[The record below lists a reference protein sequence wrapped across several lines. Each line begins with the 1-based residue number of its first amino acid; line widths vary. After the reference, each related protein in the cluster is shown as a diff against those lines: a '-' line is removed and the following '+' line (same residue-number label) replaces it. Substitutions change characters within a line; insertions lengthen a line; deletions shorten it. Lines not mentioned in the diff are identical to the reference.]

1 MRKETLFLIL
11 LGALIYLILIV
22 YGIKQVYTAPAIPPS
37 KEIIIPK
44 PEDKIAIAHTE
55 IFGPLERPQVIFDH
69 KKHVEAIKK
78 EGKKEWETCSV
89 CHREKKEELTRIK
102 KEDEIIKEKK
112 IEKRDVLGFEFPKKI
127 VKLDKEAYKKAYHD
141 ECIGCHKEK
150 LKEKKKAGPLTCGD
164 CHVKEK
170 EFVKIKYP
178 LVEFDPKFHYDHE
191 TKLKERT
198 GEKDCGLCHHI
209 YDLKEKKLVYQN
221 GTEESC
227 YYCHDLSNKKRGP
240 ELSQIVK
247 VTTEKRLSYQK
258 TAHERC
264 LSCHIKINKEM
275 EVSKKE
281 GEKAPPL
288 ECGKCHTG
296 EYKTI
301 ADLEK
306 VPRPD
311 IGQPKTIFI
320 TQNNATAKE
329 VYFDHSFHEKQ
340 HKTCRECHHE
350 RLKACKEC
358 HTVLGKKEGNW
369 INVAQAMHN
378 VFSER
383 SCLGCHYNYV
393 KSKKECAGCHFM
405 IKPIDIKSLNPKET
419 ICEKCHTG
427 KTKPNVTSIPKVT
440 PDQVKDIV
448 KIDILS
454 KEYKPVEMLH
464 VKMINAL
471 IENSNL
477 SKLATYFHRD
487 EKTICLGCHHNIQ
500 KTEIDKKKVPL
511 CRSCHLISSENP
523 SSTKLIS
530 AYHLSCLGCHKKMN
544 LDKGIKCVECHK
556 ESPKKPKEIVTEKN
570 WKTIIKNKKNILQVW
585 HPE

>member
-1 MRKETLFLIL
+1 MRKETLILIL
-11 LGALIYLILIV
+11 FGALIYLILIV

-37 KEIIIPK
+37 KEITITK
-44 PEDKIAIAHTE
+44 PEDNIAIAHTE

-78 EGKKEWETCSV
+78 EGKKEWETCSI
-89 CHREKKEELTRIK
+89 CHREKKEELVRVK
-102 KEDEIIKEKK
+102 KEDEAIKEKK
-112 IEKRDVLGFEFPKKI
+112 TETRDVFVFVFPKKE
-127 VKLDKEAYKKAYHD
+127 VKWDKEAYKKAYHD

-150 LKEKKKAGPLTCGD
+150 LKEKKKSGPLTCGD

-170 EFVKIKYP
+170 EFVKINYP

-227 YYCHDLSNKKRGP
+227 YYCHDLSKKKRGP

-247 VTTEKRLSYQK
+247 ITEEKRLSYQK

-296 EYKTI
+296 EYRTI

-311 IGQPKTIFI
+311 RGQKETYFI
-320 TQNNATAKE
+320 NVENAKMKG
-329 VYFDHSFHEKQ
+329 VGFNHKNHEYY
-340 HKTCRECHHE
+340 HKTCRACHHE
-350 RLKACKEC
+350 RLRACKDC
-358 HTVLGKKEGNW
+358 HKLEGIPEGAWVNL
-369 INVAQAMHN
+369 VDAYHAP
-378 VFSER
+378 FSEH
-383 SCLGCHYNYV
+383 SCVGCHN
-393 KSKKECAGCHFM
+393 KKKLEKDCAGCHRF
-405 IKPIDIKSLNPKET
+405 IPLIDIKAKEPKKEV
-419 ICEKCHTG
+419 CDRCHTG
-427 KTKPNVTSIPKVT
+427 KKEVILPPPLSTAGLDPEVVKKEIKIKVLEKEFE
-440 PDQVKDIV
+440 PADFPHRKIIDKLVDI
-448 KIDILS
+448 
-454 KEYKPVEMLH
+454 
-464 VKMINAL
+464 
-471 IENSNL
+471 SNNN
-477 SKLATYFHRD
+477 KLARYFHND
-487 EKTICLGCHHNIQ
+487 LKILCEGCHHQ
-500 KTEIDKKKVPL
+500 RKSPAEAKKDTPP
-511 CRSCHLISSENP
+511 SCQNCHPKYFNP
-523 SSTKLIS
+523 VNPNKLKLQS
-530 AYHLSCLGCHKKMN
+530 AYHVQCIGCHDNMRLEKPTHRCS
-544 LDKGIKCVECHK
+544 DCHK
-556 ESPKKPKEIVTEKN
+556 EKSPRPLPTDVLEIKR
-570 WKTIIKNKKNILQVW
+570 
-585 HPE
+585 

>member
-37 KEIIIPK
+37 KEIIITK
-44 PEDKIAIAHTE
+44 PEDKIVIAHTE
-55 IFGPLERPQVIFDH
+55 IFGPLERPPVIFDH

-112 IEKRDVLGFEFPKKI
+112 TEERDVLVFEFPKKI

-198 GEKDCGLCHHI
+198 GEKDCGLCHHT

-227 YYCHDLSNKKRGP
+227 YYCHDLSKKKRGS

-296 EYKTI
+296 KYRTI

-311 IGQPKTIFI
+311 RGQKETYFI
-320 TQNNATAKE
+320 NIENAKMKG
-329 VYFDHSFHEKQ
+329 VGFNHKNHEYY
-340 HKTCRECHHE
+340 HKTCRVCHHE
-350 RLKACKEC
+350 RLRACKDC
-358 HTVLGKKEGNW
+358 HKLEGIPEGAWVNL
-369 INVAQAMHN
+369 VDAYHAP
-378 VFSER
+378 FSEH
-383 SCLGCHYNYV
+383 S
-393 KSKKECAGCHFM
+393 CAGCHNKKKLEKDCAGCHKFIPLM
-405 IKPIDIKSLNPKET
+405 DIKAKEPNKEV
-419 ICEKCHTG
+419 CDRCHTG
-427 KTKPNVTSIPKVT
+427 KKEVTLPPSLSTAGLDPQVVKKEIKIKVLEKEFE
-440 PDQVKDIV
+440 PADFPHRKIIDKLVDI
-448 KIDILS
+448 
-454 KEYKPVEMLH
+454 
-464 VKMINAL
+464 
-471 IENSNL
+471 SNNN
-477 SKLATYFHRD
+477 KLARYFHND
-487 EKTICLGCHHNIQ
+487 LKVLCEGCHHQ
-500 KTEIDKKKVPL
+500 RKSSAEAKKDIPP
-511 CRSCHLISSENP
+511 SCQNCHPKYFNP
-523 SSTKLIS
+523 VNPNKLKLQS
-530 AYHLSCLGCHKKMN
+530 AYHVQCIGCHDNMRLEKPTHRCT
-544 LDKGIKCVECHK
+544 DCHK
-556 ESPKKPKEIVTEKN
+556 EKSPRPLPTDVLG
-570 WKTIIKNKKNILQVW
+570 IKR
-585 HPE
+585 

>member
-44 PEDKIAIAHTE
+44 PEDKIAIAHIE
-55 IFGPLERPQVIFDH
+55 IFGSLERPQVIFDH

-112 IEKRDVLGFEFPKKI
+112 TEERDVLVFEFPKKI

-198 GEKDCGLCHHI
+198 GEKDCGLCHHT

-227 YYCHDLSNKKRGP
+227 YYCHDLSKKKRGP

-296 EYKTI
+296 EYRTI

-311 IGQPKTIFI
+311 RGQKETYFI
-320 TQNNATAKE
+320 NIENAKMKG
-329 VYFDHSFHEKQ
+329 VGFNHKNHEYY
-340 HKTCRECHHE
+340 HKTCRVCHHE
-350 RLKACKEC
+350 RLRACKDC
-358 HTVLGKKEGNW
+358 HKLEGIPEGAWVNL
-369 INVAQAMHN
+369 VDAYHAP
-378 VFSER
+378 FSEH
-383 SCLGCHYNYV
+383 S
-393 KSKKECAGCHFM
+393 CAGCHNKKKLEKDCAGCHKFIPLM
-405 IKPIDIKSLNPKET
+405 DIKAKEPNKEV
-419 ICEKCHTG
+419 CDRCHTG
-427 KTKPNVTSIPKVT
+427 KKEVILPSPLSTAGLDPQVVKKEIKIKVLEKEFE
-440 PDQVKDIV
+440 PADFPHRKIIDKLVDI
-448 KIDILS
+448 
-454 KEYKPVEMLH
+454 
-464 VKMINAL
+464 
-471 IENSNL
+471 SNNN
-477 SKLATYFHRD
+477 KLARYFHND
-487 EKTICLGCHHNIQ
+487 LKVLCEGCHHQ
-500 KTEIDKKKVPL
+500 RKSSAEAKKDIPP
-511 CRSCHLISSENP
+511 SCQNCHPKYFNP
-523 SSTKLIS
+523 INPNKLKLQS
-530 AYHLSCLGCHKKMN
+530 AYHVQCIGCHDNMRLEKPTHRCT
-544 LDKGIKCVECHK
+544 DCHK
-556 ESPKKPKEIVTEKN
+556 EKSPRPLPTDALG
-570 WKTIIKNKKNILQVW
+570 IKR
-585 HPE
+585 

>member
-1 MRKETLFLIL
+1 MRKETLILIL
-11 LGALIYLILIV
+11 LGALIYLLLII

-37 KEIIIPK
+37 KEIVITK
-44 PEDKIAIAHTE
+44 PEDKIAIAHIE

-69 KKHVEAIKK
+69 KKHVEALKK
-78 EGKKEWETCSV
+78 EGKKEWETCSI
-89 CHREKKEELTRIK
+89 CHREKKEELIRVK

-178 LVEFDPKFHYDHE
+178 LVEFDPKLHYDHE
-191 TKLKERT
+191 TKLKERV

-227 YYCHDLSNKKRGP
+227 YYCHDLSKKKRGP

-247 VTTEKRLSYQK
+247 VTEEKRLSYQK

-264 LSCHIKINKEM
+264 LSCHVKINKER

-281 GEKAPPL
+281 GEKVPPL

-296 EYKTI
+296 EYKSI

-311 IGQPKTIFI
+311 RGQKETYFI
-320 TQNNATAKE
+320 NVENAKMKG
-329 VYFDHSFHEKQ
+329 VGFNHKNHEYYY
-340 HKTCRECHHE
+340 KTCRACHHE
-350 RLKACKEC
+350 RLKACKDC
-358 HTVLGKKEGNW
+358 HKLEGIPEGDWVNL
-369 INVAQAMHN
+369 VDTYHAP
-378 VFSER
+378 FSEH
-383 SCLGCHYNYV
+383 SCVGCHN
-393 KSKKECAGCHFM
+393 KKKLEKDCAGCHKF
-405 IKPIDIKSLNPKET
+405 IPLIDIRAKEPKKEV
-419 ICEKCHTG
+419 CDRCHTG
-427 KTKPNVTSIPKVT
+427 KKEATLPPPLSTAGLDPEVVKKEIKIKVLEKEFEPADFPHRKIIDKLVSI
-440 PDQVKDIV
+440 
-448 KIDILS
+448 
-454 KEYKPVEMLH
+454 
-464 VKMINAL
+464 
-471 IENSNL
+471 SNDH
-477 SKLATYFHRD
+477 KLARYFHND
-487 EKTICLGCHHNIQ
+487 LKILCEGCHHQ
-500 KTEIDKKKVPL
+500 RKFPAEAKKDTPP
-511 CRSCHLISSENP
+511 SCQNCHPKYFNP
-523 SSTKLIS
+523 VNPNKLKLQS
-530 AYHLSCLGCHKKMN
+530 AYHVQCISCHDNMRLEKPTHRCT
-544 LDKGIKCVECHK
+544 DCHK
-556 ESPKKPKEIVTEKN
+556 EKSPRPLPTDVLG
-570 WKTIIKNKKNILQVW
+570 IKR
-585 HPE
+585 